1 MPEKKQ
7 STLSEN
13 SCGIVKLYKTPKWKP
28 ELEKL
33 LKKILR
39 YVNIS
44 LDQSI
49 EVIKKHL
56 DSKNSD
62 SKIINE
68 LASMVKKPEQLYSV
82 EYDYKRA
89 YNKWNNI
96 RHHTTKKIN
105 SILDFGGN
113 VGNTSFIIG
122 RRILKLPKHK
132 TFTADI
138 PEWSGEKWV
147 PRNDITFIDAKKLE
161 LIPDNSI
168 DMITTFHV
176 MHHIDSNDYK
186 NIFGHFKRILTKDGF
201 IVLYEHNCDN
211 SNRAILI
218 DIEHVLY
225 DTVSSKTLSYNN
237 FVKTHYAKYFGINK
251 WRQIGET
258 VGFKQFHIK
267 ELHNID
273 NSFYMFFKI

>member
-7 STLSEN
+7 STLSKN
-13 SCGIVKLYKTPKWKP
+13 SCGIVKLYKSYKWKP
-28 ELEKL
+28 ELERL

-44 LDQSI
+44 LEQSSKII
-49 EVIKKHL
+49 ENHL
-56 DSKNSD
+56 ESKNSD
-62 SKIINE
+62 NKIINE
-68 LASMVKKPEQLYSV
+68 LIDMVKKPEQLYSV

-96 RHHTTKKIN
+96 RPHAPKKIN

-138 PEWSGEKWV
+138 PEWSGETWV
-147 PRNDITFIDAKKLE
+147 PRDDITFINAEKLE

-176 MHHIDSNDYK
+176 LHHIDAKEYK
-186 NIFGHFKRILTKDGF
+186 NIFGHFKRILTKNGF
-201 IVLYEHNCDN
+201 IVIYEHNCDN
-211 SNRAILI
+211 SNRAILV
-218 DIEHVLY
+218 DVEHALY
-225 DTVSSKTLSYNN
+225 DTVSSKKASYNT
-237 FVKTHYAKYFGINK
+237 FLKGHYAKYFGLDK
-251 WRQIGET
+251 WRQMFEAA
-258 VGFKQFHIK
+258 GFKQFHTIK
-267 ELHNID
+267 LHNID
-273 NSFYMFFKI
+273 NSFYMFFKK